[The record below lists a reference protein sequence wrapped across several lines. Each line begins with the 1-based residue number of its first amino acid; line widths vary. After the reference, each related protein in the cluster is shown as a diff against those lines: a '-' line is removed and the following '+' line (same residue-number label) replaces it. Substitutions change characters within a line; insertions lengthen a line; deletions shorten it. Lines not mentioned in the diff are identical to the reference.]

1 MRVLH
6 CAKPFWLLPC
16 EGIAGAFNDHV
27 LMNPFPRP
35 EPTDLERRLREAELL
50 IRINAAAADLSPIS
64 VLSTVCEEVALA
76 IGVSAAGFAQLNRA
90 EGTLTVIAEARPRGR
105 SAIGLRIDNNP
116 LTREVTSEA
125 RGVIVSDVSTDTRL
139 GKTQAELLE
148 RGVKSM
154 MVVPVI
160 ARGEVIGTLGLD
172 ALEPHRFTQQD
183 MDLAA
188 SVVRSAVPILE
199 QTRIFEQLKDSLERF
214 ERLVHGIDGVVWES
228 VWVADEENF
237 LCDYASPQASAMF
250 GYPHSAFIGLDR
262 DTVWHAIPHP
272 DDLEYTKTAML
283 QVCQSLQSFDMEYRA
298 ITATGE
304 QIWISDQV
312 SAWRHGDTVRLR
324 GLMQDITKRKQSERL
339 EGERN
344 AVLELIARG
353 AALDTVMGRLR
364 QMAEQLAQGTTN
376 ALIVFDESGFSFA
389 NAVGLPRQLVD
400 KLLGESGQSFLLQFT
415 NEKKLLRAGLIPQV
429 LMSDSRINS
438 SIRAAFANHIDRI
451 TALPVRS
458 SGGELLATMLV
469 FHDAPEVQMTQALLA
484 VMDLLAIAIER
495 SKLLSTL
502 KFQATHDQLTH
513 LPNRSLY
520 EQRLSAALAQG
531 DVFGLLSVDLNGFKE
546 INDCY
551 GHSVGDELLLGI
563 AACMKPH
570 LRIGNTLAR
579 LGGDE
584 FVMILRDI
592 TERDGC
598 LRVAAS
604 LRAAIKD
611 FRLPNGAGVSASIGT
626 AIFPSDAGSA
636 TDLYRV
642 ADAAMY
648 KEKRA
653 SERRR
658 GSSHL

>member
-1 MRVLH
+1 
-6 CAKPFWLLPC
+6 
-16 EGIAGAFNDHV
+16 
-27 LMNPFPRP
+27 MNPLSHPQP
-35 EPTDLERRLREAELL
+35 NDLERRLREAELL

-76 IGVSAAGFAQLNRA
+76 VGVTAAGFAQLNRS
-90 EGTLTVIAEARPRGR
+90 EGTLTVIAEARPSGR
-105 SAIGLRIDNNP
+105 SAIGLKLDHNP
-116 LTREVTSEA
+116 LTQEVISK
-125 RGVIVSDVSTDTRL
+125 RHGVIVSDVATDTRL

-148 RGVKSM
+148 RGVQSM

-172 ALEPHRFTQQD
+172 ALEPHRFTQSD
-183 MDLAA
+183 MELA
-188 SVVRSAVPILE
+188 SNVVRSAVPILE

-214 ERLVHGIDGVVWES
+214 ERLVYGIDGVVWES
-228 VWVADEENF
+228 VWLHEEQDF
-237 LCDYASPQASAMF
+237 FCDYASPQASSMF

-272 DDLEYTKTAML
+272 DDLEYTNTAMH
-283 QVCQSLQSFDMEYRA
+283 QVRQTLQSFEMEYRA
-298 ITATGE
+298 FTATGQ
-304 QIWISDQV
+304 QIWISDQI
-312 SAWRHGDTVRLR
+312 SAWRHGDSVRMR
-324 GLMQDITKRKQSERL
+324 GLMQDITKRKQSEQL

-353 AALDTVMGRLR
+353 AALETVMGRLR
-364 QMAEQLAQGTTN
+364 QMAEQLAQGMTN

-389 NAVGLPRQLVD
+389 NAVGLPEQLVE
-400 KLLGESGQSFLLQFT
+400 KLLGEAGQSFLSQFAD
-415 NEKKLLRAGLIPQV
+415 EKKLLRAGLIPQV
-429 LMSDSRINS
+429 LMSDSRINGS
-438 SIRAAFANHIDRI
+438 TRAAFADHIDRI

-469 FHDAPEVQMTQALLA
+469 FHDTPEVKMTQALLA

-502 KFQATHDQLTH
+502 EFQATHDQLTH

-520 EQRLSAALAQG
+520 EQRLAAALEQATM
-531 DVFGLLSVDLNGFKE
+531 FGLLSVDLNGFKE
-546 INDCY
+546 INDRF
-551 GHSVGDELLLGI
+551 GHSVGDDLLVGI

-592 TERDGC
+592 TDRDEC
-598 LRVAAS
+598 LRVADS

-626 AIFPSDAGSA
+626 AIFPDDANSA
-636 TDLYRV
+636 SDLYRV

-648 KEKRA
+648 REKRS
-653 SERRR
+653 SERRNSR
-658 GSSHL
+658 QDVSSRS